1 MEDRLWEIVVS
12 LFPEDKPSA
21 RQTYSDGDILLVVL
35 WAALH
40 DRPIAWAC
48 QADCWPAHRQLA
60 RLPHPST
67 VSRRSRTP
75 SFVARLEQAHRQLR
89 ERIGPASSTVIV
101 DGKPLRVSDYSRD
114 PDAKNGRAYRRFGKG
129 YKLHAVIDL
138 QGIVLAFDVLPL
150 NVNERRPARQLL
162 TQLPQGVR
170 RVLADGNYDS
180 AFVHQQL
187 EGTGIRFYAPPLN
200 NYAGPRSHRRRRILV
215 RLYQRRVGALLE
227 NSREAI
233 ERQFGLMGNI
243 GCGLK
248 ELPNWVRRQPRVRR
262 WISAKLLMHHAYLLH
277 KRQAT

>member
-12 LFPEDKPSA
+12 LLPQNKPSS
-21 RQTYSDGDILLVVL
+21 RQTYSDRDILLVVL

-48 QADCWPAHRQLA
+48 REENWSARRRLP

-67 VSRRSRTP
+67 VSRRSRQP
-75 SFVARLEQAHRQLR
+75 AFAACLEEAHRRLR
-89 ERIGPASSTVIV
+89 ERLGAPHAVAII

-138 QGIVLAFDVLPL
+138 RGMVLAFEIQPL
-150 NVNERRPARQLL
+150 NVNERTPARRLL
-162 TQLPQGVR
+162 ARLPKGVR

-180 AFVHQQL
+180 MFLHRQL
-187 EGTGIRFYAPPLN
+187 DGTGVLFYAPPIN
-200 NYAGPRSHRRRRILV
+200 NYAGPRTHHRRRVLA
-215 RLYQRRVGALLE
+215 RLYQCVAGELIE
-227 NSREAI
+227 NTREEI
-233 ERQFGLMGNI
+233 ERQFALMGNV

-248 ELPNWVRRQPRVRR
+248 ELPNWVRRERRVSR
-262 WISAKLLMHHAYLLH
+262 WISAKLLLHHAYLIH
-277 KRQAT
+277 RNQAV